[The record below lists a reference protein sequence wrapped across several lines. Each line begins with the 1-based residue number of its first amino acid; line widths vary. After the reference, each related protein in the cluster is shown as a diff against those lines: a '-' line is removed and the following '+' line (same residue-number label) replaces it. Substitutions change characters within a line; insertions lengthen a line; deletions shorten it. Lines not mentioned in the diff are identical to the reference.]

1 VDFSGISF
9 NKDHTLQAAARDA
22 ATGLKLIALAACL
35 NVTVIGFAAAA
46 PALVPTLAFV
56 AVGLVAVGAG
66 AYGAYLA
73 AHALD
78 WPGFITIA
86 MALGALVPYLRF
98 ICLIVLAVFSIDLIR
113 NAGDLFF
120 LLRGRCGSGPRP
132 GHRPARKRARTGA
145 RRTPAFVMIPGP
157 KCLARLPRVGMGS
170 SRP

>member
-1 VDFSGISF
+1 VDFSGISS

-113 NAGDLFF
+113 KAGNLFSFFGAAAEAGQGRAIVLPANAQGQA
-120 LLRGRCGSGPRP
+120 RG
-132 GHRPARKRARTGA
+132 GHMP
-145 RRTPAFVMIPGP
+145 
-157 KCLARLPRVGMGS
+157 S
-170 SRP
+170 S